1 MGMRSFFGISGA
13 WIAATLV
20 AVVVAAAAVGSVRS
34 QVTDGPTALGP
45 PTTIDASTTSH
56 DVAPS
61 TAATLPPSPVLT
73 GSTVV
78 AEPTPEPTVPVGVP
92 TTLNETLGSGTAPE
106 TSPTTTRPSSP
117 PTTQAPT
124 TTEPES
130 ESYRKTYDVTVDGVN
145 AGLVHISVSG
155 DEVSFKGATVAP
167 GWKFELDDDGPEQ
180 VKVKFEM
187 IDDDDTEF
195 TFKAEFEDG
204 ELEIKISEKD

>member
-1 MGMRSFFGISGA
+1 M
-13 WIAATLV
+13 
-20 AVVVAAAAVGSVRS
+20 
-34 QVTDGPTALGP
+34 
-45 PTTIDASTTSH
+45 
-56 DVAPS
+56 
-61 TAATLPPSPVLT
+61 
-73 GSTVV
+73 
-78 AEPTPEPTVPVGVP
+78 GVP